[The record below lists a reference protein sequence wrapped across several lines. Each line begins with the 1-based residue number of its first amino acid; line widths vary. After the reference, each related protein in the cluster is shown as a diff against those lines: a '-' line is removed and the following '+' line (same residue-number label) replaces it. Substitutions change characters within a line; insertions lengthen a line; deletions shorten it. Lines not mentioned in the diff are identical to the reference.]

1 MTNPHCDVW
10 NLHESDYPRSGLAD
24 DQLRFLL
31 GYAILAPSGH
41 NSQPWRFRIED
52 GTVLLFADPG
62 RGLPVVDPEARELTI
77 SCGAALEHLLIA
89 VQHFGHAGRLALFP
103 EPENRVLLARLEPG
117 EPANA
122 PESVHRWF
130 AAITRRRTNR
140 RRYRDDLL
148 SAEVLDDITASAAG
162 TGTRLHVVPDDI
174 EQGGIAGL
182 VAEADRIQQADGAYR
197 RELASWMRS
206 NVNPGSDGIPG
217 YALGMG
223 TLPSLV
229 GPLLV
234 GLVDMGDRQAA
245 GDKELAFNAPT
256 LVLLETAADDPVAW
270 LSAGRALAR
279 LLLTARS
286 HGVWASY
293 LNQAVEV
300 PGTRERLRK
309 VAGISGFPQML
320 IRLGYADD
328 VPPTPR
334 RTVDEVLG

>member
-10 NLHESDYPRSGLAD
+10 NLQESDYPRAGSVD
-24 DQLRFLL
+24 EQLRFLL

-41 NSQPWRFRIED
+41 NSQPWRFRIEG
-52 GTVLLFADPG
+52 GTVLLYADPG
-62 RGLPVVDPEARELTI
+62 RALPVVDPAGRELTI

-89 VQHFGHAGRLALFP
+89 LRHFGHAGRLAVFP
-103 EPENRVLLARLEPG
+103 EPENPVLLAHVEPG
-117 EPANA
+117 GPADA
-122 PESVHRWF
+122 PESVHRCF

-140 RRYRDDLL
+140 RAYRDEPLPAD
-148 SAEVLDDITASAAG
+148 VLDDITAAAAG
-162 TGTRLHVVPDDI
+162 VRLHVAVDDV

-182 VAEADRIQQADGAYR
+182 VAEADRIQQADAAYR
-197 RELASWMRS
+197 RELAAWMRS

-223 TLPSLV
+223 TASSLV
-229 GPLLV
+229 SPLLV
-234 GLVDMGDRQAA
+234 SLVDTGDRQAA
-245 GDKELAFNAPT
+245 GDAETAFRAPA
-256 LVLLETAADDPVAW
+256 LVLLETATDDPPAW

-279 LLLTARS
+279 LLLIARS
-286 HGVWASY
+286 HGVRASY

-300 PGTRERLRK
+300 PGVRERLRQ
-309 VAGISGFPQML
+309 VAGISGYPQL
-320 IRLGYADD
+320 LLRLGYADG